1 MPQSRPNLPDA
12 IAAVRGFNR
21 FYTREVGLLRKTF
34 LDTPWTLGE
43 MRILYEIRNIENIS
57 ASDIAR
63 ELELDAAYLSRLLAR
78 LVAKGIVIRTPSAT
92 DARLHELALS
102 DYGQTIVNA
111 ADDRQAAL
119 TADMLAPLSA
129 AERSQLVEAMATIE
143 TLLSKRRA
151 STPTNEAGRQ

>member
-43 MRILYEIRNIENIS
+43 MRVLYEIRNHANIS
-57 ASDIAR
+57 ASDIGR
-63 ELELDAAYLSRLLAR
+63 ELDLDAAYLSRLLAR
-78 LVAKGIVIRTPSAT
+78 LVAKGIVTRTPSET
-92 DARLHELALS
+92 DARLHELNLS
-102 DYGQTIVNA
+102 AKGQTIVNA

-119 TADMLAPLSA
+119 TADMLAPLST
-129 AERSQLVEAMATIE
+129 AERRQLVDAMTTIE
-143 TLLSKRRA
+143 TLLGKRRA
-151 STPTNEAGRQ
+151 TTNEAGKQ

>member
-43 MRILYEIRNIENIS
+43 MRVLYEIRNHANIS
-57 ASDIAR
+57 ASDIGR
-63 ELELDAAYLSRLLAR
+63 ELDLDAAYLSRLLAR
-78 LVAKGIVIRTPSAT
+78 LVAKGIVTRTPLET
-92 DARLHELALS
+92 DARLHELSLS
-102 DYGQTIVNA
+102 AKGQTIVNA

-129 AERSQLVEAMATIE
+129 AERRQLVDAMATIE
-143 TLLSKRRA
+143 TLLGRRRA
-151 STPTNEAGRQ
+151 TTSEAVKQ

>member
-1 MPQSRPNLPDA
+1 MPQSRPNLSDP

-43 MRILYEIRNIENIS
+43 MRVLYEIRNHAAIS

-78 LVAKGIVIRTPSAT
+78 LVAKGIVTRTPSET
-92 DARLHELALS
+92 DARLHELSLS
-102 DYGQTIVNA
+102 AKGQTIVNA

-119 TADMLAPLSA
+119 TADMLAPLSTS
-129 AERSQLVEAMATIE
+129 ERRQLVDAMATIE
-143 TLLSKRRA
+143 TLLGRRRA
-151 STPTNEAGRQ
+151 PTPEAGKE

>member
-43 MRILYEIRNIENIS
+43 MRVLYEIRNHKNIS
-57 ASDIAR
+57 ASDIGR

-78 LVAKGIVIRTPSAT
+78 LVAKGIVTRTPSET
-92 DARLHELALS
+92 DARLHELSLS
-102 DYGQTIVNA
+102 EKGQTIVNA
-111 ADDRQAAL
+111 ADDRRAAL

-129 AERSQLVEAMATIE
+129 SERRQLVDAMATIE
-143 TLLSKRRA
+143 TLLGRRRA
-151 STPTNEAGRQ
+151 STTQAGKE

>member
-1 MPQSRPNLPDA
+1 MPQSRPNLSDP
-12 IAAVRGFNR
+12 ISAVRGFNR

-43 MRILYEIRNIENIS
+43 MRVLYEIRNHANIS

-78 LVAKGIVIRTPSAT
+78 LVAKGIVIRTPSET
-92 DARLHELALS
+92 DARLHELVLS
-102 DYGQTIVNA
+102 PEGQRIVNA

-129 AERSQLVEAMATIE
+129 SERRQLVDAMATIE
-143 TLLSKRRA
+143 TLLGKRRA
-151 STPTNEAGRQ
+151 STPEAGKQ

>member
-43 MRILYEIRNIENIS
+43 MRVLYEIRNHANIS
-57 ASDIAR
+57 ASDIGR
-63 ELELDAAYLSRLLAR
+63 ELDLDAAYLSRLLAR
-78 LVAKGIVIRTPSAT
+78 LVAKGIVTRTPSET
-92 DARLHELALS
+92 DARLHELSLS
-102 DYGQTIVNA
+102 AKGQTIVNA

-129 AERSQLVEAMATIE
+129 AERRQLVDAMATIE
-143 TLLSKRRA
+143 TLLGRRRA
-151 STPTNEAGRQ
+151 TTSEAVKQ

>member
-1 MPQSRPNLPDA
+1 MPQSHPNLPDA

-43 MRILYEIRNIENIS
+43 MRILYEIRNNAKIS

-63 ELELDAAYLSRLLAR
+63 ELELDAAYLSRLLSR
-78 LVAKGIVIRTPSAT
+78 LVTKGIVIRTPSET
-92 DARLHELALS
+92 DARLHELSLS
-102 DYGQTIVNA
+102 DYGQTIVSA

-129 AERSQLVEAMATIE
+129 AERRQFVDAMATIE
-143 TLLSKRRA
+143 TLLGKRRA
-151 STPTNEAGRQ
+151 STREAGKQ